1 MIAEIG
7 LGLISAGWLFQAVKM
22 KKDELNKYAL
32 MLYILGVAIL
42 AINGVMDGVSIAD
55 MLEILAVITS
65 LIVLAKLMK
74 KK

>member
-7 LGLISAGWLFQAVKM
+7 LGLISAGWIFQAVKM

-42 AINGVMDGVSIAD
+42 AINGAMDGVSIAD
-55 MLEILAVITS
+55 MLEILAVVTS
-65 LIVLAKLMK
+65 LIVLVKLMK

>member
-7 LGLISAGWLFQAVKM
+7 LGLISAGWIFQAVKM

-42 AINGVMDGVSIAD
+42 AINGAMDGVSIAD
-55 MLEILAVITS
+55 MLEILAVVTS

>member
-22 KKDELNKYAL
+22 KKNELNKYAL